1 MPLQSLSEQIKNNSR
16 TSAKLMKLTF
26 RLAQSLHRCDRTHI
40 FQLLKHRL
48 QFSGLAAC
56 SFVSLEFMR
65 TIRRSALL
73 FVFLFGLV
81 LVVTVLCPVVIG
93 DVAGEEAQLLRLINQ
108 ERASRS
114 IATLSLHPL
123 LFQVAKNY
131 SREMMEHGFLS
142 HISQVDGSM
151 LWDRIRRSG
160 YYDGYHGQ
168 IAVRENIALISGSAR
183 ATSAHQNFMNSE
195 GHQENLLASDVNE
208 VGIGITE
215 GTFQSIFSTI
225 YVEVFAYHARDQQIT
240 LSANV
245 NPITATVRS
254 GEKASFTI
262 HVESTVSTRVSIE
275 VMNLNPPLAW
285 NLAKPSGTT
294 PFDTVLTVNTTSTP
308 AGIYPFDITV
318 KGGGQTKILSPTLNV
333 ISPTQTTTSRTT
345 TAATSTSTSIAST
358 TATTP
363 TTITQISTA
372 TTKTAETSSSTGSTS
387 ILTTSETA
395 SITST
400 NLSEA
405 SSTQLQTATES
416 TTHQAT
422 QTVSTSATSVA
433 TWRLPSIRCVIA
445 AAYGLELSP
454 EIQFLRQLR
463 DGRVMSTFGGRMF
476 MTAFNAAY
484 YSFSPSVA
492 VFVAERPWMALMV
505 RVIIYPL
512 ISALRLTSIAF
523 NGFPAGAEIG
533 VLSFSLLASCLVGLI
548 YVLPIAAI
556 FDLRKA
562 SNE

>member
-1 MPLQSLSEQIKNNSR
+1 
-16 TSAKLMKLTF
+16 
-26 RLAQSLHRCDRTHI
+26 
-40 FQLLKHRL
+40 
-48 QFSGLAAC
+48 
-56 SFVSLEFMR
+56 MR

-93 DVAGEEAQLLRLINQ
+93 NVAGEEAQLLRLINQ

-142 HISQVDGSM
+142 HVSQVDGST

-168 IAVRENIALISGSAR
+168 IAIRENIALISGSAR

-318 KGGGQTKILSPTLNV
+318 RGGGETKILSLTLNV

-345 TAATSTSTSIAST
+345 IAATSTSTSIAST

-372 TTKTAETSSSTGSTS
+372 TTKTTETSSSTRSTS

-400 NLSEA
+400 NLSET

-422 QTVSTSATSVA
+422 QTVSTSSTSVA

-445 AAYGLELSP
+445 AAAYGSELSP

-463 DGRVMSTFGGRMF
+463 DRRVMSTFGGRMF
-476 MTAFNAAY
+476 MTVFNTVY
-484 YSFSPSVA
+484 YSLSPSMA
-492 VFVAERPWMALMV
+492 AFVAEEPRAALTV
-505 RVIIYPL
+505 RIMIYPL
-512 ISALRLTSIAF
+512 ISVLRLASLPF
-523 NGFPAGAEIG
+523 NSFPVSAEIG
-533 VLSFSLLASCLVGLI
+533 VLLYCLLASCLIGLI
-548 YVLPIAAI
+548 YWLPIAVI
-556 FDLRKA
+556 LDLRKA
-562 SNE
+562 AEE

>member
-1 MPLQSLSEQIKNNSR
+1 
-16 TSAKLMKLTF
+16 
-26 RLAQSLHRCDRTHI
+26 
-40 FQLLKHRL
+40 
-48 QFSGLAAC
+48 
-56 SFVSLEFMR
+56 MR

-81 LVVTVLCPVVIG
+81 LAVTLPCPIVIG

-108 ERASRS
+108 ERTSRN

-142 HISQVDGSM
+142 HVSQVDGST

-168 IAVRENIALISGSAR
+168 IAIRENIALISGSAR
-183 ATSAHQNFMNSE
+183 ATAAHQGFMNSE

-215 GTFQSIFSTI
+215 GTFQSVFSTI

-245 NPITATVRS
+245 NPITATARS
-254 GEKASFTI
+254 GETASFII
-262 HVESTVSTRVSIE
+262 HVESTVSTGVSIE
-275 VMNLNPPLAW
+275 VMNLKPPLAW
-285 NLAKPSGTT
+285 NLAKSSGTT

-308 AGIYPFDITV
+308 AGIYPFDIAV
-318 KGGGQTKILSPTLNV
+318 RGGGQTKILSPTLNV

-345 TAATSTSTSIAST
+345 IAATSTSTSIAST
-358 TATTP
+358 TVTTP
-363 TTITQISTA
+363 TTITQIAA
-372 TTKTAETSSSTGSTS
+372 TTRTTETSSSTRSTG

-395 SITST
+395 SSTST
-400 NLSEA
+400 KLSET
-405 SSTQLQTATES
+405 SSAQLQTTTES

-445 AAYGLELSP
+445 AAAYGSELSP

-492 VFVAERPWMALMV
+492 VFVAERPWMALMI
-505 RVIIYPL
+505 RIIIYPL

-523 NGFPAGAEIG
+523 NSFPVGAEIG

-548 YVLPIAAI
+548 YVLPIAVI

-562 SNE
+562 AKE